1 MTYNRKMQKILVVD
15 DEPDIAFSLK
25 TVLEENRFACVDI
38 FNDPADVISK
48 YNSQPGIITY
58 DLLII
63 DILMPRMNGFELY
76 EKIKKIDNNAK
87 VCFISAYRTYFEA
100 LREMYAGYEVDCFMN
115 KPFETEDLLKKID
128 GLLTNDQLKPQNI

>member
-1 MTYNRKMQKILVVD
+1 MKKILVVD
-15 DEPDIAFSLK
+15 DEPDITFSIKL
-25 TVLEENRFACVDI
+25 VLETNGFASVDT

-48 YNSQPGIITY
+48 YNNQPGTMY

-87 VCFISAYRTYFEA
+87 VCFITAYRMYFEA
-100 LREMYAGYEVDCFMN
+100 LREMYPDYEVDCFMD
-115 KPFETEDLLKKID
+115 KPFENEDLLGKVASAIS
-128 GLLTNDQLKPQNI
+128 

>member
-1 MTYNRKMQKILVVD
+1 MTNNKKMERILVID
-15 DEPDIAFSLK
+15 DEPDVAFSLK
-25 TVLEENRFACVDI
+25 KVLEENRFACVDI
-38 FNDPADVISK
+38 FNDPADVISH
-48 YNSQPGIITY
+48 YNNQPETMY

-87 VCFISAYRTYFEA
+87 VCFISAYRMYFEA

-115 KPFETEDLLKKID
+115 KPFENDDLLRKVDSALI
-128 GLLTNDQLKPQNI
+128 TTTTIN

>member
-1 MTYNRKMQKILVVD
+1 MKKILVVD
-15 DEPDIAFSLK
+15 DEPDITFSIKLVLK
-25 TVLEENRFACVDI
+25 TNGFASVDI

-48 YNSQPGIITY
+48 YNNQPGTMY

-87 VCFISAYRTYFEA
+87 VCFISAYRMYFEA
-100 LREMYAGYEVDCFMN
+100 LREMYPGSEVDCFMN
-115 KPFETEDLLKKID
+115 KPFENEDLLRKVD
-128 GLLTNDQLKPQNI
+128 GALITIG

>member
-1 MTYNRKMQKILVVD
+1 MKKILVVD
-15 DEPDIAFSLK
+15 DEPDITFSIKL
-25 TVLEENRFACVDI
+25 VLETNGFASVDI

-48 YNSQPGIITY
+48 YSNQPRTMY

-87 VCFISAYRTYFEA
+87 VCFISAYRLYFEA
-100 LREMYAGYEVDCFMN
+100 IREMYPGYEVDCFMN
-115 KPFETEDLLKKID
+115 KPFENEDLLRKVSSA
-128 GLLTNDQLKPQNI
+128 LTKTN